1 MGALHFG
8 HADEF
13 PFHLKVCFDGQ
24 VNPYCACAG
33 IVAALHYVP
42 FVDGTLL
49 SDSVVGLEVQCSVFA
64 VGLQIEDVE
73 PNMEG
78 QLLDDV

>member
-8 HADEF
+8 HADDF
-13 PFHLKVCFDGQ
+13 PFHLKVCVEGQ
-24 VNPYCACAG
+24 VNPYCECAG

-42 FVDGTLL
+42 FVDGSPLA
-49 SDSVVGLEVQCSVFA
+49 DSVVGLGVQCSVFA
-64 VGLQIEDVE
+64 AGLQIEVVE